1 MRGFIY
7 RRNRWTKDI
16 RAFSRKFCFQ
26 FPVRQPLQAKECIAS
41 VVIPVR
47 DRVDLLKRC
56 LDAIRSQD
64 YPAVDFEVIVCDD
77 GSIRDLS
84 TALEKPQPGHPDI
97 TLVRQDCRGP
107 AAARNLGIRASAS
120 PIVLF
125 IDSDTVAEK
134 GLVRNLVSAL
144 LENPDWAGAEACLLP
159 IEGDSSPLWE
169 APGALKGGRYH
180 TAAIAYR
187 RDALVAAGG
196 LDESF
201 LLAACEDVELAAR
214 VLSAGPIGFV
224 PEAKAYHPRRKVDLR
239 IHWRSRLQWKYLMIL
254 AERYGFLAF
263 PERKIK
269 RFSRLR
275 IAAAALITL
284 PFGRMRQALR
294 WIKRDP
300 SSAALAALYAL
311 FDVACGLWALPG
323 ILFCTVPDRIDYLR
337 RNAAVTNQS
346 LKAMQSECRQ

>member
-1 MRGFIY
+1 MR
-7 RRNRWTKDI
+7 RL
-16 RAFSRKFCFQ
+16 
-26 FPVRQPLQAKECIAS
+26 LQNKEYNAS

-47 DRVDLLKRC
+47 DRLDLLKRC

-64 YPAVDFEVIVCDD
+64 YPAADFEVIVCDD
-77 GSIRDLS
+77 GSTIDLS
-84 TALEKPQPGHPDI
+84 TALEKPQPGCPDI
-97 TLVRQDCRGP
+97 TLARQDRRGP

-120 PIVLF
+120 PVVLF

-239 IHWRSRLQWKYLMIL
+239 IHWRARLHWKYLMIL
-254 AERYGFLAF
+254 AKRYGFLAF
-263 PERKIK
+263 PEHKIR
-269 RFSRLR
+269 RFCRLR
-275 IAAAALITL
+275 VAWAAVVNL
-284 PFGRMRQALR
+284 PLGRLLRAIFWLRQS
-294 WIKRDP
+294 P
-300 SSAALAALYAL
+300 SNAMLACLYAL
-311 FDVACGLWALPG
+311 FDIVCGLWALPG
-323 ILFCTVPDRIDYLR
+323 ILFSPVPERINYLR
-337 RNAAVTNQS
+337 RSVAHTNPS
-346 LKAMQSECRQ
+346 MNRMHRECRT